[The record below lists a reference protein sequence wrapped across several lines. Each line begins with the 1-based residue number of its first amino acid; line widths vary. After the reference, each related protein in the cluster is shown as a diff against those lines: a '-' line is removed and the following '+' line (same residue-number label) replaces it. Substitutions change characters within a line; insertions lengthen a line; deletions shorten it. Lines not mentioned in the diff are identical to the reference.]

1 MPRSRAP
8 GVLLRR
14 QALTPFRPD
23 GGADIGRQ
31 HALFNQ
37 FVRFI
42 THARRNA
49 FNFPFRIA
57 DHGRLNHVEINR
69 AAARAPAFD
78 KYRATRATEGET
90 PLAAAHWHRTV
101 RSSAPPLRCSS
112 AARRNESLPDK
123 TGTYAPPPGHR
134 LQDRR
139 PARSGPPLD
148 SMSISRW
155 RVPAATW
162 ESRGAGNTPR
172 CCVPALRYRAH
183 RQA

>member
-1 MPRSRAP
+1 MP
-8 GVLLRR
+8 LKKI
-14 QALTPFRPD
+14 

-69 AAARAPAFD
+69 AAARARAPAFD

-101 RSSAPPLRCSS
+101 SSS
-112 AARRNESLPDK
+112 ARRNESLPDK